1 MTVIDRTKV
10 GKKAQQVLNLLEN
23 TPDGVVIDADTILAD
38 LFEKANFE
46 ESGMAAEL
54 LGVWARS
61 EDKAS
66 VEQLFCLLTDCDFED
81 FLDMCIANTTRSSL
95 CPRCQYVGDKYSF
108 LEPNDLPGTSSE
120 DPEKK
125 RLYCCCGD
133 SDLYGQDVTDRNI
146 SECEPFEEL

>member
-66 VEQLFCLLTDCDFED
+66 VEQLFCLLTDCNFED
-81 FLDMCIANTTRSSL
+81 YLDLCIAKTTKT
-95 CPRCQYVGDKYSF
+95 PV
-108 LEPNDLPGTSSE
+108 
-120 DPEKK
+120 
-125 RLYCCCGD
+125 
-133 SDLYGQDVTDRNI
+133 
-146 SECEPFEEL
+146 

>member
-54 LGVWARS
+54 LGIWARS
-61 EDKAS
+61 EAS
-66 VEQLFCLLTDCDFED
+66 VEQLFCLLTDCNFED
-81 FLDMCIANTTRSSL
+81 YLDLCIAKTTKA
-95 CPRCQYVGDKYSF
+95 PV
-108 LEPNDLPGTSSE
+108 
-120 DPEKK
+120 
-125 RLYCCCGD
+125 
-133 SDLYGQDVTDRNI
+133 
-146 SECEPFEEL
+146 